1 MHTLHLVPS
10 KRRKLSGN
18 SGIAGSA
25 PDHQHLRVVGHL
37 GMADIG
43 RERSHGVV
51 DIGPMLMPKLDA
63 AADEG
68 MAQVVDARMGIGA
81 ARRPAEFGSQL
92 LEHPMDGPR
101 R

>member
-1 MHTLHLVPS
+1 
-10 KRRKLSGN
+10 
-18 SGIAGSA
+18 
-25 PDHQHLRVVGHL
+25 
-37 GMADIG
+37 MANIG

-68 MAQVVDARMGIGA
+68 VAQVVDARLGVGA

-101 R
+101 RQRPARRREE